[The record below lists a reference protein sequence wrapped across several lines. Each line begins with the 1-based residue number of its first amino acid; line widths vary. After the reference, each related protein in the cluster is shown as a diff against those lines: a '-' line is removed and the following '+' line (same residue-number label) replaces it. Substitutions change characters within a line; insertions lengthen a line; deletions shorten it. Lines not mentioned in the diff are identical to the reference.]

1 MFRKHHL
8 HLHIIFIHEKNIVY
22 TYLFLIMLITLITS
36 GSLNDAFVLNAN
48 DMLIKVMFIWTFWH
62 RIYNFLSSYELV
74 MNFQSFGQ
82 TVKGHSRDL
91 DGKSKGKTEQARKVR
106 AKPVGRNQLGVKMQL
121 SQLRMPGPHGVIT
134 TNGNTEHSLRT
145 EAHTTAITA
154 EVQSGLIKPHIS
166 SAIKPPVSIKWNRS
180 ILEVD

>member
-8 HLHIIFIHEKNIVY
+8 HLHAIFIHEKNIVY
-22 TYLFLIMLITLITS
+22 TYLFLIMLIALITS

-48 DMLIKVMFIWTFWH
+48 DMPIKVMFIWTFWYL
-62 RIYNFLSSYELV
+62 ICIFLSSYELV

-121 SQLRMPGPHGVIT
+121 SLGQKPKLGEYIFLTDITFMFTHSCQLSVLILFHYII
-134 TNGNTEHSLRT
+134 HASL
-145 EAHTTAITA
+145 IYF
-154 EVQSGLIKPHIS
+154 
-166 SAIKPPVSIKWNRS
+166 
-180 ILEVD
+180 

>member
-8 HLHIIFIHEKNIVY
+8 HLHVIFIHKNIVY
-22 TYLFLIMLITLITS
+22 TFLFLIMLITLITS
-36 GSLNDAFVLNAN
+36 GTLKGAFVLNAN
-48 DMLIKVMFIWTFWH
+48 DMHIKVMFIWTFWYL
-62 RIYNFLSSYELV
+62 ICIFLSSYELV

-121 SQLRMPGPHGVIT
+121 SLILFGV
-134 TNGNTEHSLRT
+134 
-145 EAHTTAITA
+145 
-154 EVQSGLIKPHIS
+154 
-166 SAIKPPVSIKWNRS
+166 RS
-180 ILEVD
+180 INLLQFISRPFAYLEAPYPGRDWQPL

>member
-8 HLHIIFIHEKNIVY
+8 HLHVIFIHEKNIVY
-22 TYLFLIMLITLITS
+22 TFLFLIMLITLITS
-36 GSLNDAFVLNAN
+36 GSLKGAFVLNAN
-48 DMLIKVMFIWTFWH
+48 DMHIKVMFIWTFWYL
-62 RIYNFLSSYELV
+62 ICIFLSSYELV

-121 SQLRMPGPHGVIT
+121 SLNFLTLVLTR
-134 TNGNTEHSLRT
+134 
-145 EAHTTAITA
+145 
-154 EVQSGLIKPHIS
+154 KW
-166 SAIKPPVSIKWNRS
+166 SAILKMENG
-180 ILEVD
+180 LQ

>member
-8 HLHIIFIHEKNIVY
+8 HLHVIFIHEKNIVY

-48 DMLIKVMFIWTFWH
+48 DMPIKVMFIWTFWYL
-62 RIYNFLSSYELV
+62 IFIFLSSYELV

-82 TVKGHSRDL
+82 TVKGHSRDH

-106 AKPVGRNQLGVKMQL
+106 AKPMGRNQLGVKMQL
-121 SQLRMPGPHGVIT
+121 SQKDNFRCGMLPSIILITYLIMAWILRY
-134 TNGNTEHSLRT
+134 EWFK
-145 EAHTTAITA
+145 AIVYHLT
-154 EVQSGLIKPHIS
+154 
-166 SAIKPPVSIKWNRS
+166 
-180 ILEVD
+180 

>member
-1 MFRKHHL
+1 MHRTHHQ

-48 DMLIKVMFIWTFWH
+48 DMPIKVMFIWTFWYL
-62 RIYNFLSSYELV
+62 ICIFLSSYELV

-121 SQLRMPGPHGVIT
+121 SLYFILLHYCWKVSRAFFYQYNLSPQDLGSFH
-134 TNGNTEHSLRT
+134 
-145 EAHTTAITA
+145 
-154 EVQSGLIKPHIS
+154 
-166 SAIKPPVSIKWNRS
+166 SAIHPQDFS
-180 ILEVD
+180 

>member
-8 HLHIIFIHEKNIVY
+8 HLHVIFIHEKNIVY

-36 GSLNDAFVLNAN
+36 GNLNDAFVLNAN
-48 DMLIKVMFIWTFWH
+48 DMPIKVMFIWTFWYL
-62 RIYNFLSSYELV
+62 ICIFLSLYELV

-82 TVKGHSRDL
+82 TVKGYSRDH

-121 SQLRMPGPHGVIT
+121 TPFPTRVHSRCCGGFE
-134 TNGNTEHSLRT
+134 NGLLTSHLTPLLPRPNNT
-145 EAHTTAITA
+145 
-154 EVQSGLIKPHIS
+154 
-166 SAIKPPVSIKWNRS
+166 
-180 ILEVD
+180 